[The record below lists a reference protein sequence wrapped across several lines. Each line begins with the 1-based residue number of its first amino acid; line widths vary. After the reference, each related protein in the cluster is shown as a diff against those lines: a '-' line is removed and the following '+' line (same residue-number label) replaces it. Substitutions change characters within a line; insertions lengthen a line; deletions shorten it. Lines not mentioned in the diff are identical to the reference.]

1 MRILILGGTRFLG
14 RALTDAAAGRGD
26 TVTLFNRG
34 RTAPHLYPGI
44 ETITGDRTSPADL
57 FVLKG
62 RDWDAVIDVAGF
74 EPETVELSVQALEKR
89 TGRYVFVS
97 TGSVYADHSSR
108 QSQAE
113 DAAVWELREDMT
125 DPAELYGAR
134 KAASEAIVTGVFGDR
149 ALIPRPGLI
158 VGPHDT
164 TDRFPY
170 WPRRIARG
178 GRVLAPGV
186 PSDLV
191 QFIDVRDL
199 AAWIIHA
206 CHHGTG
212 GVFNLVGVPMAFGAF
227 LDECRRATYSDAELT
242 WVDSGRLLEAGAAP
256 WTGIPLWLGGLEPI
270 EFFDV
275 DNSRAVATGLSLR
288 PVTDTV
294 RDTLA
299 WDTERGGPG
308 DDAPSMSAA
317 EEARLLSSI
326 T

>member
-14 RALTDAAAGRGD
+14 RALTDAAVGRGD
-26 TVTLFNRG
+26 AVTLFNRG
-34 RTAPHLYPGI
+34 RSAPSLFLGL

-57 FVLKG
+57 TPLEG
-62 RDWDAVIDVAGF
+62 RDWDAVIDVAGY
-74 EPETVELSVQALEKR
+74 EPENVELSAQRLAKR

-97 TGSVYADHSSR
+97 TGSVYSDHSSR

-113 DAAVWELREDMT
+113 DAPVWQLTEDMT
-125 DPAELYGAR
+125 DPGELYGAR
-134 KAASEAIVTGVFGDR
+134 KAASEAIVTRVFGDR

-158 VGPHDT
+158 VGPYDT
-164 TDRFPY
+164 SDRFPY

-178 GRVLAPGV
+178 GQVLAPGR

-199 AAWIIHA
+199 AAWIVDA
-206 CHHGTG
+206 CHHDTG
-212 GVFNLVGVPMAFGAF
+212 GVFNLVGEPMAFGPF

-242 WVDSGRLLEAGAAP
+242 WVESDRLLAAGAMP
-256 WTGIPLWLGGLEPI
+256 WTGIPLWLGGVEPI

-275 DNSRAVATGLSLR
+275 DNSRATATGLTLR
-288 PVTDTV
+288 PLADTI

-299 WDTERGGPG
+299 WDIERGGPAP
-308 DDAPSMSAA
+308 DAPSISAE
-317 EEARLLSSI
+317 EEARLLESL

>member
-14 RALTDAAAGRGD
+14 RAVTDAAAGRGD

-44 ETITGDRTSPADL
+44 ETITGDRTTDLSPLD
-57 FVLKG
+57 G
-62 RDWDAVIDVAGF
+62 RDWDAVIDVAGQ
-74 EPETVELSVQALEKR
+74 EPETVRLSAQALDKR

-113 DAAVWELREDMT
+113 GAAVWQLGDDMT
-125 DPAELYGAR
+125 DPGELYGAR

-158 VGPHDT
+158 VGPHDS

-178 GRVLAPGV
+178 GRVLAPGA

-199 AAWIIHA
+199 AAWIVQA
-206 CHHGTG
+206 CHQDTG
-212 GVFNLVGVPMAFGAF
+212 GVFNLVGAPMAFGAF

-242 WVDSGRLLEAGAAP
+242 WVDSARLLAAGAAP

-270 EFFDV
+270 AFFDV
-275 DNSRAVATGLSLR
+275 DNSRAVATGLTPR
-288 PVTDTV
+288 PVADTI

-299 WDTERGGPG
+299 WDIGRGGRPA
-308 DDAPSMSAA
+308 DAPSMEAD
-317 EEARLLSSI
+317 EEARLLSS
-326 T
+326 TT